1 MSSDLLPR
9 GLLANGAMGTL
20 SEISCL
26 FATIRH
32 NYRHHS
38 RQHWNN
44 EQRRCGRLWRV
55 LSPRYGAQGSLKGVP
70 VGPLGHPYCPY
81 RLPISIGWKSKSSP
95 PVGPWV
101 APRFDEIKYQVLPS
115 PLHLSPQIVVVI
127 TNGLYMLM
135 RIMRFEIKLTFGP
148 LRASS
153 DDRLTSW
160 LGFVLSLVSLS
171 KSKVLQKRPRY
182 PLPAWKMWRRYALRV
197 SECMHGVDM
206 FVGAR
211 IINIQTSKSG
221 NNGVPSSAAKGWVH
235 TDIFNLEEQLTI
247 KPIPGWSL

>member
-135 RIMRFEIKLTFGP
+135 KIMRFENWHSGRWELLPTTVSPPGLGSFCHSCPWANRKFCRSVQDIRC
-148 LRASS
+148 LREKCEE
-153 DDRLTSW
+153 
-160 LGFVLSLVSLS
+160 G
-171 KSKVLQKRPRY
+171 
-182 PLPAWKMWRRYALRV
+182 
-197 SECMHGVDM
+197 MH
-206 FVGAR
+206 
-211 IINIQTSKSG
+211 
-221 NNGVPSSAAKGWVH
+221 
-235 TDIFNLEEQLTI
+235 
-247 KPIPGWSL
+247 